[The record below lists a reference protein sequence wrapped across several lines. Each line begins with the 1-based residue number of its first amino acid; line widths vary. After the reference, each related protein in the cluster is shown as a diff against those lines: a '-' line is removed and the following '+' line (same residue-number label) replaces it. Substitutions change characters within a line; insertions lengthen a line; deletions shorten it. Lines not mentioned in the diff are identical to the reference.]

1 MKRLLALL
9 LAAVLAVALN
19 ACAAAPEEPPEEETP
34 ELPEAAAL
42 ELDTPYQI
50 PDYADFSL
58 VSIATTGK
66 VQASMGGA
74 YYESD
79 DGTPYVDVVLDVVN
93 TGTAALDCQDLLVLT
108 AVTTDGIEYPGSLY
122 CVEKENM
129 TSISAAESIPPQAS
143 VRFHAAAA
151 VPVSVKELDLLLNVN
166 GDLFS
171 RSYQTGTEIKNTI
184 ELHPGDVAEN
194 KEYASM
200 EFVGYE
206 FTEDLLPSDTS
217 HSYRHFQVENPESVY
232 LALQYNVT
240 NFQSTKKDIE
250 SFLNVRAVFG
260 GKYQY
265 DGFLIREDDDGR
277 SFSSYAGIA
286 PLATAKL
293 FCLIEVP
300 KAAAEQPFTVST
312 VFDKQEYVF
321 SAQPVQP

>member
-9 LAAVLAVALN
+9 LAAALAVSLN
-19 ACAAAPEEPPEEETP
+19 ACGAAPEEPPEEDAP

-42 ELDTPYQI
+42 ELDTTYQI
-50 PDYADFSL
+50 PEYADFSL
-58 VSIATTGK
+58 VSIATTSK

-93 TGTAALDCQDLLVLT
+93 TGSAALDCQDLLVLT
-108 AVTTDGIEYPGSLY
+108 AASPEGIEYPGSLY

-129 TSISAAESIPPQAS
+129 TSISAAESIPPQAA

-151 VPVSVKELDLLLNVN
+151 VPVSVKELNLLLNVN
-166 GDLFS
+166 GTLFS
-171 RSYQTGTEIKNTI
+171 RGYQTGSKIKNTI
-184 ELHPGDVAEN
+184 ELQPGQVVEN
-194 KEYASM
+194 KAYASM

-217 HSYRHFQVENPESVY
+217 HSYRHFQIENPESVY

-240 NFQSTKKDIE
+240 NFQAVEKDIE
-250 SFLNVRAVFG
+250 TFLNVQAVFG
-260 GKYQY
+260 EKYQY
-265 DGFLIREDDDGR
+265 DGFIIREDDDER

-286 PLATAKL
+286 PLSTAKL

-312 VFDKQEYVF
+312 IFDKQEYVF
-321 SAQPVQP
+321 SAQP